1 MPIEIQ
7 GIKSIQKKLKTLD
20 DALTPSKMRSTLL
33 TVGNMVKNSIS
44 ESFENER
51 SPFGEKWAP
60 LKVISYHLGY
70 SIGKGKNTHT
80 KRGVQTK
87 AFQKYAANKRILIE
101 STHLWS
107 NWVVMTDEN
116 GVEVSNNTARTS
128 KGYIYGLAHQ
138 YGTKNIQARPFLPID
153 VNGNLEPKL
162 LKTMDSY
169 LGNKIGELLK

>member
-1 MPIEIQ
+1 MSIEIQ
-7 GIKSIQKKLKTLD
+7 GIESVQKKLRTLD
-20 DALTPSKMRSTLL
+20 DALNPSKMRSTLL

-87 AFQKYAANKRILIE
+87 AFQKYATNKHILI
-101 STHLWS
+101 SSSNLWR
-107 NWVVMTDEN
+107 NWVVSADES

-128 KGYIYGLAHQ
+128 KGYIYGLVHQ
-138 YGTKNIQARPFLPID
+138 YGTSKIKARRFLPID
-153 VNGNLEPKL
+153 DSGNLEPRL
-162 LKTMDSY
+162 LKTIDTY
-169 LGNKIGELLK
+169 LENKIGDILK